1 MDTKLLDTGL
11 YLPIVE
17 EFYTLQG
24 EGLQVGR
31 AAYFVR
37 VGGCDVACA
46 WCDTKESWNP
56 ALFPPKPVDELVART
71 ASYPAKAVV
80 ITGGEPLSWNLGYL
94 CDELK
99 KHDITTFL
107 ETSGSQEL
115 SGTWDWICLSPKKNA
130 PPLDEIFDHAHELK
144 VVIHDDSDFAWA
156 EENAQKV
163 PESTALLMQPEW
175 SRRELMIP
183 KIIDY
188 ILKNPRWRISVQT
201 HKWLRIP

>member
-1 MDTKLLDTGL
+1 MDHKLLNLGIH
-11 YLPIVE
+11 LPIVE

-24 EGLQVGR
+24 EGLQAGR

-37 VGGCDVACA
+37 IGGCDVACE

-56 ALFPPKPVDELVART
+56 SMFPPQPVDDLVERA
-71 ASYPAKAVV
+71 AAYPAKAIVV
-80 ITGGEPLSWNLGYL
+80 TGGEPLTWNLGYL

-99 KHDITTFL
+99 KKDMTTFL

-130 PPLDEIFDHAHELK
+130 PPLPDIFTYASELK

-156 EENAQKV
+156 EENADKTA
-163 PESTALLMQPEW
+163 PSTALLMQPEW
-175 SRRELMIP
+175 SRREIMIP
-183 KIIDY
+183 RIIDY
-188 ILKNPRWRISVQT
+188 IMKNPKWRISLQT
-201 HKWLRIP
+201 HKWLKIP